1 MSATSPLQSQ
11 DKTLTRPYKC
21 PYPEC
26 GRAFSR
32 LEHQTRHI
40 RTHTGEKPFG
50 CTFLGCEKRFSRSD
64 ELTRHS
70 RIHNNDRHDESRT
83 KSRSKDFAVP
93 SVSPTTTRSD
103 DRHSISVGR
112 IKKKAKSRANSDDEG
127 EYYSRPTALYPTDS
141 IADVSDDQL
150 ARDRKSFSL
159 ISNPTAFSTLSSVAM
174 EELFVLERQEALRRA
189 EYELRHSQAL
199 RRAEREASTR
209 HSLSANSTP
218 LATPGPLSAHDG
230 YFTVSND
237 REDDDGRE
245 KKGKNKRRLSGPA
258 WSAPKSEVIQSHPS
272 GHVVDRTIPNRSHS
286 HSQLAGHGQWGH
298 PYQYHANTNPHH
310 HHHRT
315 RPEDSPSPISSDS
328 ETLPL
333 SATSPSYPAARTHSH
348 SQSQSNPSFSVYH
361 TPSTSPFLGPLR
373 TLNLHSE
380 GPSRAASPFRLPPA
394 VIDRDVSG
402 SPIEDRPLSLSR
414 SGLADSPP
422 RQPAFS
428 DIRSRSS
435 VDISPSSS
443 FSVPSSGHFLPGRGH
458 RFVNTPQLSSGPSSN
473 DSSPGSYPNSL
484 ASSTTRPQPDIAAS
498 NGGSRAASPPLSNN
512 TGHGKS
518 NSTSSPPNHLPYPP
532 LTRDRESGPTHRN
545 LAHSLRVAFGMTPI
559 HPNPMPGYGGPG
571 SNTTPGGATPFST
584 GPGHIHALSMPAS
597 RSSSPPITLP
607 PLKFGLPSRSSCPT
621 SPVQDVEMEDAAVPN
636 HKSKHKIELPG
647 FSEFTAASGVRNLPA

>member
-1 MSATSPLQSQ
+1 MSTASPPQSQ
-11 DKTLTRPYKC
+11 DKAPTRPYKC

-50 CTFLGCEKRFSRSD
+50 CTFPGCEKRFSRSD

-70 RIHNNDRHDESRT
+70 RIHSNDRHDEGRT
-83 KSRSKDFAVP
+83 KSRSKDFGVP
-93 SVSPTTTRSD
+93 SVTPPTARSD
-103 DRHSISVGR
+103 DRHSISAGR

-127 EYYSRPTALYPTDS
+127 EYYSRPTALYPADPITDTT
-141 IADVSDDQL
+141 DEQL
-150 ARDRKSFSL
+150 GHDKKTFSL
-159 ISNPTAFSTLSSVAM
+159 VSNPTAFSTLSSVAM

-189 EYELRHSQAL
+189 EYELLHSQAL
-199 RRAEREASTR
+199 RRAEREASMR
-209 HSLSANSTP
+209 LSLSANSTP

-237 REDDDGRE
+237 REDDDPRD

-258 WSAPKSEVIQSHPS
+258 WTAPKPEVIQSHPS
-272 GHVVDRTIPNRSHS
+272 GHVVDKGLPHRSHS
-286 HSQLAGHGQWGH
+286 HSQLTGRGQWGH
-298 PYQYHANTNPHH
+298 PYQYPANASSHHH
-310 HHHRT
+310 HHHRP

-328 ETLPL
+328 EALPL
-333 SATSPSYPAARTHSH
+333 STTFPSYPATRTHSN
-348 SQSQSNPSFSVYH
+348 SQSFSVHH

-394 VIDRDVSG
+394 VLDGDVSG
-402 SPIEDRPLSLSR
+402 SPVEDHPLSPSR
-414 SGLADSPP
+414 SSLADSPP
-422 RQPAFS
+422 RRPGFS

-435 VDISPSSS
+435 VEISPSSS
-443 FSVPSSGHFLPGRGH
+443 FSMPSSGHLPAGRGP

-484 ASSTTRPQPDIAAS
+484 ASSTIRHQPDVMTS
-498 NGGSRAASPPLSNN
+498 NAGSRPASPPLSNHS
-512 TGHGKS
+512 GHVKG
-518 NSTSSPPNHLPYPP
+518 NSVSSPPNHLPYPSF
-532 LTRDRESGPTHRN
+532 TRDRESVPTHRN
-545 LAHSLRVAFGMTPI
+545 LAHSLCVAFGMTPI
-559 HPNPMPGYGGPG
+559 HPSPMSGYGGPG
-571 SNTTPGGATPFST
+571 SNSTLGGSTPSLI
-584 GPGHIHALSMPAS
+584 GPGHLQALSMPAS

-607 PLKFGLPSRSSCPT
+607 PLKLGPPNRSSCPT
-621 SPVQDVEMEDAAVPN
+621 SPVQDTEMEDATVPSSRS
-636 HKSKHKIELPG
+636 SKHKIELPG
-647 FSEFTAASGVRNLPA
+647 FNEFTAASGVRNLPA